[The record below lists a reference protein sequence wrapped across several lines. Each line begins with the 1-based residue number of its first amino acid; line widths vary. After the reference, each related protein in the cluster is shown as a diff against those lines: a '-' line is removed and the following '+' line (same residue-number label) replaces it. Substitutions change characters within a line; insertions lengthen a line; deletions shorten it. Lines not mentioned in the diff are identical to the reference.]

1 MFKKLKLWAKIMV
14 AMVASS
20 LIVCTLLVVSNLS
33 SMSRL
38 IQDAERSA
46 LDAHMKSISNSIAM
60 ESKNA
65 ETMSALVAGIPLVRE
80 KFDTADRK
88 ALSELLLPGFKLLQ
102 ESYGVEQFQFL
113 RPPATSFFRV
123 HKPEKSGDDLS
134 LIRHTV
140 VATNSTRKPT
150 RGLEYGV
157 AGLGVRGM
165 VPVSY
170 AGRHVGVIE
179 FGMSFGQSF
188 FDTFKV
194 NNGVDAA
201 MHMQEG
207 KGFKTL
213 GSTIGKEPL
222 LPLETLNK
230 ALAGEPQLEHRNLK
244 GVPYA
249 IYAAAVKDFSGK
261 PIGVV
266 EIAMN
271 SSSYEAALNAAR
283 RNGIL
288 LGLLALGIGTGIA
301 FFAAR
306 HLVGQ
311 VSKVLMAVNRVAE
324 GDLSV
329 EIVVDGSDEISQL
342 ARATN
347 EMRTKL
353 HAMASEVRDHADAV
367 NRAAQEIAGAVES
380 QAATST
386 EMSSSVAEITS
397 TMEEFSASSTQ
408 IADYSK
414 SVVDIANQ
422 TLEGSRKGS
431 EAMQSVLGKMDDIR
445 SDNQRSLQEIV
456 DLGAK
461 SKQISKVMEIIN
473 DVADQTKLI
482 AFNAALEASS
492 AGEAG
497 KRFSVVAAEI
507 RRLADSVTDSTREIE
522 SKINEIQDSISRL
535 VISSEKGAG
544 GISAGT
550 NASANTAERLNE
562 IVYAASQTSSSA
574 QQISLSTQ
582 QQKTASSQVLVALR
596 EIVTASSQTA
606 QSITRISE
614 VSKEMSGLSSNLS
627 QVVDQF
633 KLEQKKG

>member
-1 MFKKLKLWAKIMV
+1 MFKKLKLWAKIML
-14 AMVASS
+14 AMVVST
-20 LIVCTLLVVSNLS
+20 LVVCTLLVVSNVT

-38 IQDAERSA
+38 IQDAERNA
-46 LDAHMKSISNSIAM
+46 LDAHMKSITNSIAS
-60 ESKNA
+60 ESNNA
-65 ETMSALVAGIPLVRE
+65 ETMSALVAGIPLVKE
-80 KFDTADRK
+80 KFDAGDRK
-88 ALSELLLPGFKLLQ
+88 VLSELFLPGFKTLQ
-102 ESYGVEQFQFL
+102 ETYGVEQFQFL
-113 RPPATSFFRV
+113 RPPATSFLRV
-123 HKPEKSGDDLS
+123 HKPEKFGDDLS
-134 LIRHTV
+134 QMRHTV
-140 VATNSTRKPT
+140 VATNNSRKPT
-150 RGLEYGV
+150 KGLEYGV

-170 AGRHVGVIE
+170 AGRHVGVVE
-179 FGMSFGQSF
+179 FGMSFGQPF
-188 FDTFKV
+188 FDNFKAQ
-194 NNGVDAA
+194 NGVDAA
-201 MHMQEG
+201 MHLYDG
-207 KGFKTL
+207 KAFKTL

-222 LPLETLNK
+222 LAADLLGK
-230 ALAGEPQLEHRNLK
+230 AMNGEPQLQHRSLK
-244 GVPYA
+244 GLPYA

-271 SSSYEAALNAAR
+271 SSSYQSALNAAR

-288 LGLLALGIGTGIA
+288 LGILALAIGVGIA
-301 FFAAR
+301 VVAAR

-311 VSKVLMAVNRVAE
+311 VNGILLAVNRVAE

-329 EIVVDGSDEISQL
+329 EITVDGNDEISQL

-347 EMRTKL
+347 QMRIKL
-353 HAMASEVRDHADAV
+353 HEMASEVRAHADAV
-367 NRAAQEIAGAVES
+367 NRAAQEITAAVES

-386 EMSSSVAEITS
+386 EMSASVAEITS

-445 SDNQRSLQEIV
+445 IDNQRSLQEIV

-507 RRLADSVTDSTREIE
+507 RRLADSVTDSTNEIE
-522 SKINEIQDSISRL
+522 SKISEIQDSISRL

-550 NASANTAERLNE
+550 GASATTAERLNE

-596 EIVTASSQTA
+596 EIVTASTQTA
-606 QSITRISE
+606 QSITRISQ
-614 VSKEMSGLSSNLS
+614 VSKEMSGLSSELS
-627 QVVDQF
+627 KVVDQF
-633 KLEQKKG
+633 KLNHKG